1 MKFNIAY
8 SDRFRKTYRNLKKN
22 EQELVDKGIDT
33 WRNNHYNSSSNFEK
47 LSFVGDNIYS
57 IRANS
62 AWRIIMAKFD
72 DTFLL
77 LHTDGQHDQTNDW
90 AKNKRIDRNELT
102 GAIQIYNIDIE
113 ELSHKIEDYEY
124 TQNDEP
130 IFQNYSNEQLL
141 AIGVPATHIDTVKK
155 IKTDDQYLELWDY
168 LPEDALRR
176 LETLKEG
183 LFDIKMLI
191 AQVKQENLI
200 EVEQI
205 EDVIKVQH
213 GFYVV
218 GEDQKLIEALNE
230 DINLFRFYLYN
241 EQKFL
246 VEKKFNGPVKLVGG
260 AGTGKTVVALH
271 RTKYLIESL
280 KLNDKPVF
288 FTTYTTNL
296 IRNIQKLFKDQ
307 KIDDSKLVVSN
318 LHKFAFEYSKKL
330 SLVDNQISFITSEK
344 QKEVIWI
351 DFVRKHPAIQLDP
364 LFLMNEYEKVIQQK
378 HITSLESY
386 KNVLRSGMGSQLL
399 TTDREK
405 VWEAI
410 EKYETYQYITKV
422 YTFEDIIFKLN
433 KYLEL
438 WPEYIPFSHIVCDEL
453 QDLNNIE
460 LRLLRNLVEKGENDL
475 FLVGDPF
482 QNIYQKQVNF
492 RQSNVQIVGRS
503 HRLKI
508 NYRTTE
514 EIRKFA
520 NNALRN
526 FAFEDFNGEK
536 AENVNEKS
544 LINGN
549 EPSYLAF
556 ENANEQLEFIKDY
569 IKESFGQI
577 GLHELCVVARTSDQV
592 EEVYEYLKS
601 IRLPV
606 VKLSEL
612 KNLDSAN
619 DKVVVAT
626 MHGVKGLEFKNVIVY
641 GIDKKSFLKKPRG
654 FNNWPEEEQNSFIK
668 SEYAL
673 LYVVFSRAISNLILL
688 GSGEKVEF

>member
-1 MKFNIAY
+1 MNLKIAF

-33 WRNNHYNSSSNFEK
+33 WRNNPDNPSSNFEK
-47 LSFVGDNIYS
+47 LSFVGDNIFS

-72 DTFLL
+72 DTYLI
-77 LHTDGQHDQTNDW
+77 LHTGGQHDDTNDW

-102 GAIQIYNIDIE
+102 GAIQIYDINIE
-113 ELSHKIEDYEY
+113 EINHRIEDVKYNE
-124 TQNDEP
+124 NDEA
-130 IFQNYSNEQLL
+130 IFQQYSDDELL
-141 AIGVPATHIDTVKK
+141 AIGVPETHLETVKK
-155 IKTDDQYLELWDY
+155 VKSDDQYLKLWDY
-168 LPEDALRR
+168 LPEDALEN
-176 LETLKEG
+176 LEIVKEG
-183 LFDIKMLI
+183 VIDIKILI
-191 AQVKQENLI
+191 SQIKDSELTQVEK
-200 EVEQI
+200 I
-205 EDVIKVQH
+205 EDVIKIQPGIH
-213 GFYVV
+213 IV
-218 GEDQKLIEALNE
+218 GEDQKIIDAINQ
-230 DINLFRFYLYN
+230 DINLFRFYLHPK
-241 EQKFL
+241 QKFL
-246 VEKKFNGPVKLVGG
+246 VEKTFNGPVKLVGG

-271 RTKYLIESL
+271 RTKHLVDSL
-280 KLNDKPVF
+280 KANDKPVF

-296 IRNIQKLFKDQ
+296 IKNIQKLFKDQ
-307 KIDDSKLVVSN
+307 NIDDSKLLVSN
-318 LHKFAFEYSKKL
+318 LHQFAFEYSKKL
-330 SLVDNQISFITSEK
+330 GVIESQISIISSEK
-344 QKEVIWI
+344 QKEGIWI
-351 DFVRKHPAIQLDP
+351 DFVRKHPAIQIEP

-378 HITSLESY
+378 HVTTLESY

-399 TTDREK
+399 AGDREK

-410 EKYETYQYITKV
+410 EKYETYQSYTKT

-438 WPEYIPFSHIVCDEL
+438 WPEYIPFSHIICDEL

-492 RQSNVQIVGRS
+492 RQSDVQIVGRS

-514 EIRKFA
+514 EIRQFA
-520 NNALRN
+520 NNALHN
-526 FAFEDFNGEK
+526 FVFEDFNGEK
-536 AENVNEKS
+536 AESINEKS
-544 LINGN
+544 LINGS
-549 EPSYLAF
+549 EPSYLTF
-556 ENANEQLEFIKDY
+556 ESIDDQLEYIKNY

-577 GLHELCVVARTSDQV
+577 GLHELCIVARTSDQV
-592 EEVYEYLKS
+592 DEIYEYLRS
-601 IRLPV
+601 IKLPV

-612 KNLDSAN
+612 QNLDLAN

-654 FNNWPEEEQNSFIK
+654 FKNWSEEDQNSFIK

-688 GSGEKVEF
+688 GLGEKVEF